1 LSSINL
7 PMLCAELNQIFGSPG
22 LVLMLLAMS
31 IVGALNV
38 SIEAIPIR
46 KTFIV

>member
-1 LSSINL
+1 
-7 PMLCAELNQIFGSPG
+7 
-22 LVLMLLAMS
+22 MLLAMS

-46 KTFIV
+46 KTQTPSPVYIE